1 MRASAASPFRQPR
14 GVATTLTRLGPLSS
28 PCRAGNVKILRG
40 AWSVELFRILEGF
53 PDLAHDDEVDASS
66 GSLEILNLQM
76 RNWGPKK
83 PIAYRQQAEHLRVKK
98 GRLMRRQPKAQTLA
112 PLAGN
117 RGFESTSLQQRVRL
131 SQEPIFVGQEP
142 RLSARVC
149 PAAFPVRSTESRGA
163 RPHRTN
169 PQQYLCRAIF
179 QYRISGDAVATS
191 YRVKVARPVPNQVG
205 LPPGSE
211 MPVDLASWDRA
222 QAKPSAVR

>member
-1 MRASAASPFRQPR
+1 MIVALLSTTIIRIVSSNIPSLVVTSRCCSIPSGATATGSASGSARTGAGRQEPGTSSGARISGFTVSPAPQR
-14 GVATTLTRLGPLSS
+14 GDNLTRLGPLSS

-117 RGFESTSLQQRVRL
+117 RGFESTSLQQGVWC
-131 SQEPIFVGQEP
+131 EPDLRGRRCIVDH
-142 RLSARVC
+142 RSSARDNIDGATKELRSIGVD
-149 PAAFPVRSTESRGA
+149 PA
-163 RPHRTN
+163 
-169 PQQYLCRAIF
+169 
-179 QYRISGDAVATS
+179 
-191 YRVKVARPVPNQVG
+191 
-205 LPPGSE
+205 
-211 MPVDLASWDRA
+211 
-222 QAKPSAVR
+222 

>member
-1 MRASAASPFRQPR
+1 MIVALLSTTIIRIVSSNIPSLVVTSHCCSIPSGATATGSASGSARTGAGRQEPGTSSGARISGFTVSPAPQR
-14 GVATTLTRLGPLSS
+14 GDNLTRLGPLSS

-117 RGFESTSLQQRVRL
+117 RGFESTSLRRGVSCEPDFLDQGARHQATVRQRVGGCDLGR
-131 SQEPIFVGQEP
+131 EP
-142 RLSARVC
+142 RRV
-149 PAAFPVRSTESRGA
+149 VER
-163 RPHRTN
+163 
-169 PQQYLCRAIF
+169 
-179 QYRISGDAVATS
+179 
-191 YRVKVARPVPNQVG
+191 
-205 LPPGSE
+205 
-211 MPVDLASWDRA
+211 
-222 QAKPSAVR
+222 